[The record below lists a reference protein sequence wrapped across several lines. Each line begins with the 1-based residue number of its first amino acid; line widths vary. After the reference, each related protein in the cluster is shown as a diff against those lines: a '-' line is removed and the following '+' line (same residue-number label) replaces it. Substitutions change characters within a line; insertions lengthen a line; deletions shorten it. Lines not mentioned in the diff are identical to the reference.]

1 MHLLVRSQV
10 RQGIIGISPVVKVK
24 VDFLEDISA
33 IEVRSATGYE
43 ELVEKVGEKGRLC
56 VPRREDG
63 PLKVKYDIDED

>member
-1 MHLLVRSQV
+1 M
-10 RQGIIGISPVVKVK
+10 VKVK

-63 PLKVKYDIDED
+63 PLKVKFDIDED